1 MARRKTVLLVTKP
14 GLIRNVTSAGLTMYG
29 YDVLT
34 AEHAEAAESLRANRH
49 IDVVVI
55 DADLADKDH
64 GISVARIAREAIP
77 KIDLVYTSSMPH
89 RVAAA
94 LQEGRRS
101 GPPRPLP
108 PAQTCRMSSPTC
120 APGLPK
126 RPMRQPLRH

>member
-1 MARRKTVLLVTKP
+1 MARQKTVLLVTKP

-34 AEHAEAAESLRANRH
+34 AEYAEAAESVRANRH

-64 GISVARIAREAIP
+64 GISLARIAREAIP
-77 KIDLVYTSSMPH
+77 KIDVVYTSRMPH

-94 LQEGRRS
+94 LQEAGAPVLRDPYHPHQLADVIAHLRS
-101 GPPRPLP
+101 RP
-108 PAQTCRMSSPTC
+108 TE
-120 APGLPK
+120 APDASAA
-126 RPMRQPLRH
+126 